1 MIANSRGERPG
12 GGGRRLVRRADRML
26 RDLPDVNGYDS
37 EELMVDAYG
46 NSPQSLYND
55 EESDDEDSASDAS
68 DLDDSPEI
76 QRHRF

>member
-1 MIANSRGERPG
+1 MVANSRGERPG

-26 RDLPDVNGYDS
+26 RDMPDVDGYDS

-76 QRHRF
+76 